1 MKSKKNIIYHWEVK
15 GGHGSEAV
23 VSHIHLL
30 SDNAFKNRAPNHLIK
45 EHLTKITDEMELKN
59 VTKDDIGNDF
69 KKFMDRILL
78 KFVYATVT
86 RWQNYLFNFWP
97 MTTMNIYPIA
107 KSI

>member
-45 EHLTKITDEMELKN
+45 EHLTKITDDMQPKN
-59 VTKDDIGNDF
+59 VMKDDIGNDF

-78 KFVYATVT
+78 KFVYAKT
-86 RWQNYLFNFWP
+86 NDG
-97 MTTMNIYPIA
+97 
-107 KSI
+107 KS